1 MALNLNL
8 LRSFWHVAGA
18 GSVSGASQ
26 IAFISQPALSK
37 AVRELE
43 SQLGLALFERGARGV
58 SLTEA
63 GTTLYEYAG
72 AIFALER
79 DAEDALRA
87 QKSLDGTTLRIGAST
102 TIATY
107 VLPPILARFRAKF
120 PGVRFCLWRE
130 NTRRI
135 EERLLA
141 FELDVALVEGPPHSP
156 KIEQTF
162 WRDEELVLVC
172 APTHPL
178 AGQDS
183 VSWDELR
190 ACDWL
195 VRERGSGTREVVE
208 SALGAHGLPPENAM
222 EIGGAETLKQSVAAG
237 LGIAFVS
244 REAVGDQLALRK
256 LVCLSLGG
264 FTLRR
269 PFFWLHLPGR
279 PRSPGARAFEEFE
292 GLHS

>member
-1 MALNLNL
+1 
-8 LRSFWHVAGA
+8 
-18 GSVSGASQ
+18 
-26 IAFISQPALSK
+26 
-37 AVRELE
+37 
-43 SQLGLALFERGARGV
+43 
-58 SLTEA
+58 
-63 GTTLYEYAG
+63 
-72 AIFALER
+72 LER

-102 TIATY
+102 TISTY

-156 KIEQTF
+156 KIEPTF

-172 APTHPL
+172 APSHPL
-178 AGQDS
+178 AEQKT

-190 ACDWL
+190 ACEWL

-208 SALGAHGLPPENAM
+208 SALGAHALPPENAL

-237 LGIAFVS
+237 LGLAIVS
-244 REAVGDQLALRK
+244 REAASDQLALHK
-256 LVCLSLGG
+256 LVTLSLSG

-269 PFFWLHLPGR
+269 LFFWLHLPGR
-279 PRSPGARAFEEFE
+279 PRSPGARAFE
-292 GLHS
+292 GMRP